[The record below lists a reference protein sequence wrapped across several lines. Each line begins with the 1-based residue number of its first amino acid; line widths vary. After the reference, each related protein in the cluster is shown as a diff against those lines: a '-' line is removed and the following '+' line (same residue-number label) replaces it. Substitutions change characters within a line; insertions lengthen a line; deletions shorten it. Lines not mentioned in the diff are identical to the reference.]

1 VSDAR
6 FAILACCAALLTACS
21 GTQEDTPLVQ
31 QVAPAPLSL
40 TVTAKGTLQARETT
54 QIFVPGSTQ
63 WSQARLDW
71 IAPDGAPVEAGDVV
85 ARFSAERSRDEL
97 KEAELRIAQTEIERH
112 GASSS
117 SLLAAARTE
126 KDLAKVASER
136 DISRIF
142 AKAADGILARNKV
155 LDAIQ
160 DEKFLDYSEAIL
172 QQRKDGIP
180 TLEDASLSVVAA
192 HRTSY
197 ERIAEDRRKDLAAL
211 EIKAPHA
218 GLFMVERN
226 WAGDKVHQGTTL
238 PAGNVFGNLPDPR
251 TMEIEATV
259 AQIDGDDLRPG
270 MHARFWPVGKP
281 GEAEEGDIAW
291 ISTGAHVQTNES
303 PVKYYKLKLRVSDG
317 PTLRNH
323 WAPGQAFEVTV
334 TLWSAR
340 RAISVPNLAL
350 GSRGGRAFVMVRR
363 HGRYEE
369 QAVTTGHR
377 GIDRT
382 EVVSGLAP
390 DMGVVVNLS
399 DLK

>member
-1 VSDAR
+1 MSDAR

-180 TLEDASLSVVAA
+180 TLEDASLSV
-192 HRTSY
+192 
-197 ERIAEDRRKDLAAL
+197 
-211 EIKAPHA
+211 EI
-218 GLFMVERN
+218 
-226 WAGDKVHQGTTL
+226 
-238 PAGNVFGNLPDPR
+238 
-251 TMEIEATV
+251 
-259 AQIDGDDLRPG
+259 
-270 MHARFWPVGKP
+270 
-281 GEAEEGDIAW
+281 
-291 ISTGAHVQTNES
+291 
-303 PVKYYKLKLRVSDG
+303 
-317 PTLRNH
+317 
-323 WAPGQAFEVTV
+323 
-334 TLWSAR
+334 
-340 RAISVPNLAL
+340 
-350 GSRGGRAFVMVRR
+350 GRASCRERV
-363 HGRYEE
+363 
-369 QAVTTGHR
+369 
-377 GIDRT
+377 
-382 EVVSGLAP
+382 
-390 DMGVVVNLS
+390 
-399 DLK
+399 